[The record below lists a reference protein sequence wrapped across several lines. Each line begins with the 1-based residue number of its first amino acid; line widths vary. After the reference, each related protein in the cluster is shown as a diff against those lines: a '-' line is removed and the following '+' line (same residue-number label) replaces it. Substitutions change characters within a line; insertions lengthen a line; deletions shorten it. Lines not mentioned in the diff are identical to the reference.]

1 MSDGTVP
8 VRTDT
13 AAIFGTPDEEQITL
27 GFVQYFMWT
36 AWVVV
41 DGKAFKYSSHLD
53 RSEAY
58 RVAASFNGVVTEAPL
73 VASYVESLPSS
84 IDCPRC
90 NSFIRATENICDH
103 CNWTREMTNGGQESN
118 H

>member
-8 VRTDT
+8 VKRATGATSDT
-13 AAIFGTPDEEQITL
+13 LNKNTQEPCDTCSGIGCAECAQITL
-27 GFVQYFMWT
+27 SFVRDVQGAVNCSFFPFMWT

-58 RVAASFNGVVTEAPL
+58 RVAKSFNGVVTETPL
-73 VASYVESLPSS
+73 VA
-84 IDCPRC
+84 D
-90 NSFIRATENICDH
+90 F
-103 CNWTREMTNGGQESN
+103 REQANGGQKSN